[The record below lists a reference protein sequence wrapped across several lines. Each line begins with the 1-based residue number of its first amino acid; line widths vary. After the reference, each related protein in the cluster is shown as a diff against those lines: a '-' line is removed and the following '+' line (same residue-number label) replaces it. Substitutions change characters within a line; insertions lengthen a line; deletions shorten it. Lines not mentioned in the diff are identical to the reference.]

1 MLATVPD
8 VIRPPDLSKDVS
20 KLFQPFQPPQ
30 FGFTFLGT
38 SHGFDPAGQ
47 TVRRVVVGALCGR
60 PLYSRLRWCVP
71 RSLHV
76 FPLLQTGFVLWIN
89 GQGVMVDPPP
99 NSSVLLQM
107 MGIPPRLID
116 TIVLTHCHAD
126 HDAGTLQKVLEEG
139 QVTIMATPTIIGSFV
154 VKYSALTGI
163 EEAMLRQLFRF
174 RPVRIGAFMP
184 VRDTFARC
192 SLNAP

>member
-1 MLATVPD
+1 
-8 VIRPPDLSKDVS
+8 
-20 KLFQPFQPPQ
+20 
-30 FGFTFLGT
+30 
-38 SHGFDPAGQ
+38 
-47 TVRRVVVGALCGR
+47 
-60 PLYSRLRWCVP
+60 
-71 RSLHV
+71 
-76 FPLLQTGFVLWIN
+76 
-89 GQGVMVDPPP
+89 MVDPPP

-184 VRDTFARC
+184 VRDTFANC

>member
-1 MLATVPD
+1 
-8 VIRPPDLSKDVS
+8 
-20 KLFQPFQPPQ
+20 
-30 FGFTFLGT
+30 
-38 SHGFDPAGQ
+38 
-47 TVRRVVVGALCGR
+47 
-60 PLYSRLRWCVP
+60 
-71 RSLHV
+71 
-76 FPLLQTGFVLWIN
+76 
-89 GQGVMVDPPP
+89 
-99 NSSVLLQM
+99 M

-184 VRDTFARC
+184 VRDTFAHC